1 MTDCIVIGAGLIGML
16 TARELV
22 NAGLRV
28 TVLDRQQPGR
38 ESSWAGGGILSP
50 LYPWKYADAV
60 NQLASWSQQRYAD
73 LCQQL
78 IDQSGIDPQWTQTGL
93 LIADVEEPDLLD
105 RWQSRFS
112 VELQKVTA
120 KQIQVIEPEL
130 GIAVAEAAW
139 LPGVAQV
146 RNPRLVQALR
156 ASLEQAGVKFHTEC
170 PAQAWITT
178 GGKVSAV
185 KTPEGDLSADA
196 YIVASGAWSGELL
209 ATTGLQLPVE
219 PVRGQMLLF
228 NAPPGLVRTITLYKT
243 RYVIPRRDGRVLVGS
258 TLEHVGFDNQTTA
271 AARND
276 LKASAYELIPALA
289 RHAIEQHWSGLRPGS
304 PEGIPAIGPHPHL
317 ENLFINAGHFR
328 NGVVLGPASARL
340 VADHVLQRDSGFIA
354 EVYLP
359 ENIAKNI

>member
-16 TARELV
+16 TAQELV
-22 NAGLRV
+22 NAGLQV

-50 LYPWKYADAV
+50 LYPWKYSDAV
-60 NQLASWSQQRYAD
+60 SELASWSQQRYAD
-73 LCQQL
+73 LCRQL
-78 IDQSGIDPQWTQTGL
+78 IDRSGVDPQWTQTGL

-112 VELQKVTA
+112 VELEKVTS
-120 KQIQVIEPEL
+120 KQVQVIEPEL
-130 GIAVAEAAW
+130 GISVAQAVW

-156 ASLEQAGVKFHTEC
+156 ASLEHAGVEFRTEC
-170 PAQAWITT
+170 PAQAWIIN
-178 GGKVSAV
+178 GSQVSAV
-185 KTPEGDLSADA
+185 KTPQGDLSADT

-228 NAPPGLVRTITLYKT
+228 NGPPGLVRTITLYKA

-258 TLEHVGFDNQTTA
+258 TLEHVGFDKQTTEEA
-271 AARND
+271 HND

-289 RHAIEQHWSGLRPGS
+289 HHAIEQHWSGLRPGS
-304 PEGIPAIGPHPHL
+304 PEGIPAIGPHPSL
-317 ENLFINAGHFR
+317 DNLFINAGHFR

-340 VADHVLQRDSGFIA
+340 VADHILRRDSAFVA
-354 EVYLP
+354 ESYLP
-359 ENIAKNI
+359 ENITKNS

>member
-50 LYPWKYADAV
+50 LYPWKYSDAV
-60 NQLASWSQQRYAD
+60 NELASWSQQRYPD

-78 IDQSGIDPQWTQTGL
+78 INQSGVDPQWTQTGL

-105 RWQSRFS
+105 RWQRRFG
-112 VELQKVTA
+112 VELQKMTSS
-120 KQIQVIEPEL
+120 QIRDIEPEL
-130 GIAVAEAAW
+130 GIKVAEAAW
-139 LPGVAQV
+139 FPDVAQV

-156 ASLEQAGVKFHTEC
+156 ASLERAGVDFRTEC
-170 PAQAWITT
+170 PAQGWIIN
-178 GGKVSAV
+178 GSQVGAV
-185 KTPEGDLSADA
+185 KTPQGNLSADI

-209 ATTGLQLPVE
+209 ATADLQLPVE

-228 NAPPGLVRTITLYKT
+228 NGPPGLVRTITLYKS

-258 TLEHVGFDNQTTA
+258 TIEHVGFDKQTTEQ
-271 AARND
+271 ARND

-289 RHAIEQHWSGLRPGS
+289 HHVIEQHWSGLRPGS
-304 PEGIPAIGPHPHL
+304 PEGIPIIGPHPSL

-340 VADHVLQRDSGFIA
+340 VVDHVMQRDSEFVQGL
-354 EVYLP
+354 YLP
-359 ENIAKNI
+359 VNAVKNS